1 MKKQI
6 MQERH
11 TNREKYF
18 NEQSITTKK
27 YVIPFLSESKILDE
41 NTSVLEIGCGEGGNL
56 VPFVEAGCKRI
67 VGVDLSGKKIENAIV
82 FYDNLKISSK
92 VTFINDDI
100 YNIDPEH
107 LGQFDVIIMRDV
119 LEHIHG
125 QEKFLNFAKKLLK
138 PDGVF
143 FISFPPWCNPFGG
156 HQQMCKSKIL
166 SFLPYF
172 HILPAFLYKFILK
185 SFGEED
191 DKITGLIE
199 IKDTAISIERFQRI
213 IKKENYKIVNRI
225 FYFINPNY
233 EIKFNLKKR
242 KVWKAIE
249 LMPYIRNFFITTN
262 YYSISL
268 NQPTKD

>member
-1 MKKQI
+1 MFI
-6 MQERH
+6 H
-11 TNREKYF
+11 YLI
-18 NEQSITTKK
+18 QSFPGRFLAAAPTFGSPLLGYLVGNQYQLLASKELASKTSILQLHDRSDI
-27 YVIPFLSESKILDE
+27 VIPWQGGSSQAGWLYESMNRSMGVWSAIHGCEGSEPVE
-41 NTSVLEIGCGEGGNL
+41 NHN
-56 VPFVEAGCKRI
+56 PFVGGSTNVRCYNYEGCFRAY
-67 VGVDLSGKKIENAIV
+67 SRTREV
-82 FYDNLKISSK
+82 FE
-92 VTFINDDI
+92 FC
-100 YNIDPEH
+100 
-107 LGQFDVIIMRDV
+107 
-119 LEHIHG
+119 
-125 QEKFLNFAKKLLK
+125 KKLLK

-185 SFGEED
+185 SFGEDD